1 VATTFAST
9 TMQTQKLSRSLS
21 LALTTA
27 CLLVCA
33 SGCKKGEEP
42 SAPGAAESKSA
53 GTAPTAAS
61 LVGSW
66 KVTGGDATSK
76 GVVYKFD
83 ADGNVT
89 LSGMTKC
96 QYGTAGSVLTMTCGG
111 VKLTYTAAV
120 QGDGTLVLAGAGD
133 TSGNMTLTKS

>member
-1 VATTFAST
+1 
-9 TMQTQKLSRSLS
+9 MQAQTLSRSIL

-33 SGCKKGEEP
+33 PGCKKGEEP
-42 SAPGAAESKSA
+42 SASGAPAAPGAAANKAA
-53 GTAPTAAS
+53 GSAPTAAS

-76 GVVYKFD
+76 GVVYKFET
-83 ADGNVT
+83 DGNVT

-96 QYGTAGSVLTMTCGG
+96 QYGVAGSVLTMTCGG
-111 VKLTYTAAV
+111 VKLNYTATV
-120 QGDGTLVLAGAGD
+120 LDDGTLTLAGTGD
-133 TSGNMTLTKS
+133 TSGNMSLTKS